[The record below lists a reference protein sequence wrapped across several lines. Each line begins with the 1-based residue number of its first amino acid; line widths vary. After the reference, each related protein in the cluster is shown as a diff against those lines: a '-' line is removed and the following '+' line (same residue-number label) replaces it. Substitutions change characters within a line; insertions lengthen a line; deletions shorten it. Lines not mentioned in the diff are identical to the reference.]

1 MLTYTKCVY
10 IFFYRLNGSTN
21 KNGSSAL
28 VSEEER
34 TQSKRSKIDHASA
47 IEPLA
52 KEPFDI
58 ALLKAY
64 GILTLLL

>member
-1 MLTYTKCVY
+1 MY

-34 TQSKRSKIDHASA
+34 TQSKRSKIDHATA

-64 GILTLLL
+64 GIIIMIILS